1 VKLGLQQKRMR
12 KLILST
18 PADINMCDCAVE
30 RWQSDSTLNTQTLQ
44 SLTRDKTVISSGT
57 PQCDV

>member
-1 VKLGLQQKRMR
+1 MR
-12 KLILST
+12 EIILST
-18 PADINMCDCAVE
+18 SADINMCACAVG
-30 RWQSDSTLNTQTLQ
+30 RWQSDSTLDAQTLQ